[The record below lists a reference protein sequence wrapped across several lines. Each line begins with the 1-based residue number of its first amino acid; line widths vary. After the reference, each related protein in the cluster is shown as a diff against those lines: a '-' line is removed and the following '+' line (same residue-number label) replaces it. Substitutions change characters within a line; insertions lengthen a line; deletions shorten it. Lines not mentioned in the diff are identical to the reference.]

1 MKDTQALQR
10 HLGSLFVVAAFL
22 DDFSGG
28 LSANISMTV
37 GMASARMKPCS
48 VPFSAHSAFPLS
60 AVVGAA
66 QDICTRSAIAD
77 EDDLE
82 EMLDAV
88 KRQFDIVDE
97 CDERDGEVALDNLE
111 HVFELAAWAARE
123 TWSEVA
129 AGFPISGGDFPAWK
143 DELWQRRHGAHVR
156 VIRDA
161 RDLPG
166 LG

>member
-37 GMASARMKPCS
+37 GMASARVKPCP
-48 VPFSAHSAFPLS
+48 VPFGAHSAFPLS
-60 AVVGAA
+60 AVLGAA
-66 QDICTRSAIAD
+66 QDICTRTVVAD

-82 EMLDAV
+82 DMLDAV

-97 CDERDGEVALDNLE
+97 CDERDGAVALDNLQ
-111 HVFELAAWAARE
+111 HVFDLAAWSARE

-129 AGFPISGGDFPAWK
+129 AGFPTSGGDFVAWK
-143 DELWQRRHGAHVR
+143 DELQRRRDGGRTR
-156 VIRDA
+156 VISDLQ
-161 RDLPG
+161 DLPG